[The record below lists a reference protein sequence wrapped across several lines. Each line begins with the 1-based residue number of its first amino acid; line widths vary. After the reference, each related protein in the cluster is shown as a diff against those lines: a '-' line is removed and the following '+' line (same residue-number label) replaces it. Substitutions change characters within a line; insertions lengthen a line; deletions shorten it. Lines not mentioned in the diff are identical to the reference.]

1 METVEE
7 ICSDIALMNHGK
19 TILEG
24 AINTIKQNFAN
35 NIYKVVL
42 EESILKET
50 SLFEILDQ
58 KGNTFLIK
66 PKSSG
71 TKKEILDSLN
81 TDYDIISFEK
91 ESANMEDIF
100 IKAIND
106 E

>member
-1 METVEE
+1 MVTTF
-7 ICSDIALMNHGK
+7 CRDL
-19 TILEG
+19 
-24 AINTIKQNFAN
+24 
-35 NIYKVVL
+35 
-42 EESILKET
+42 LKEN
-50 SLFEILDQ
+50 SLFKILGQ

-66 PKSSG
+66 PKSSDK
-71 TKKEILDSLN
+71 KKEILDSLN